1 MGPVTCFSLGLL
13 GFLMFSPSM
22 EAAQGSVLSPRPIPS
37 LGSGAGAASCFH
49 DWRYYRG
56 YCYAFFPEKK
66 TWSEAEV
73 LCQYYHVG
81 AHLAS
86 ILSEEE
92 GQMVARQISEAGFK
106 DSVWIGL
113 HDPREHRRWRWTDRS
128 LYSYK
133 PWNTGEPNNDYNV
146 EYCTELVNWRDYKNW
161 NDKDCSTKNGFVC
174 KYRP

>member
-13 GFLMFSPSM
+13 GFLMFSPSV
-22 EAAQGSVLSPRPIPS
+22 E
-37 LGSGAGAASCFH
+37 GAGAASCFQ
-49 DWRYYRG
+49 DWRYYRE
-56 YCYAFFPEKK
+56 YYYAFFPEKK

-92 GQMVARQISEAGFK
+92 GQMVARSISEAGFK
-106 DSVWIGL
+106 DNVWIGL
-113 HDPREHRRWRWTDRS
+113 HDPQENRCWTWTDRS

-133 PWNTGEPNNDYNV
+133 PWNTGEPNNEHNV
-146 EYCTELVNWRDYKNW
+146 EYCTELVKEKGYKNW

-174 KYRP
+174 TYRP